1 MASASHVHQTASAS
15 AILARIAVPP
25 PPVPLTTRIPAA
37 PPPPLHQCLCSPPP
51 PPPPPIPIHS
61 VHFAHVRNAMGSGF
75 VELRGLSVRAHW
87 YDDHAWICVDVQEAV
102 VVASGSIYEL
112 PNAHIS
118 LASVSFTPVPN
129 SCVLCPPEAAR
140 AHCAKKIY
148 QVKTSVAGLASRRG
162 RLGWNGQPV
171 IDPSKPCCFDLR
183 YDELGLFMNRA
194 AHAFS
199 NFKLLEDP
207 LTLPCQLGRTLHL
220 SVYDQVYTRARPRPC
235 KKCK

>member
-37 PPPPLHQCLCSPPP
+37 PPPPLHQCLCCPPP

-61 VHFAHVRNAMGSGF
+61 VHFAHVRNAMGSGL

-112 PNAHIS
+112 LNAHIS
-118 LASVSFTPVPN
+118 LASVSG
-129 SCVLCPPEAAR
+129 VLWVLAVSLAA
-140 AHCAKKIY
+140 AATAAA
-148 QVKTSVAGLASRRG
+148 VVATARRSPQA
-162 RLGWNGQPV
+162 WFQSP
-171 IDPSKPCCFDLR
+171 
-183 YDELGLFMNRA
+183 
-194 AHAFS
+194 
-199 NFKLLEDP
+199 
-207 LTLPCQLGRTLHL
+207 
-220 SVYDQVYTRARPRPC
+220 
-235 KKCK
+235 

>member
-37 PPPPLHQCLCSPPP
+37 PPPPLHQCLCCPPP
-51 PPPPPIPIHS
+51 PPPPPIPINHH
-61 VHFAHVRNAMGSGF
+61 HFASVRNAMGSGY

-87 YDDHAWICVDVQEAV
+87 YVDHAWICVDVQEV
-102 VVASGSIYEL
+102 MVLASGNIYEL

-118 LASVSFTPVPN
+118 LATVSFTPVPN
-129 SCVLCPPEAAR
+129 SRVLHSQEVVRGVCVQ
-140 AHCAKKIY
+140 KIQ
-148 QVKTSVAGLASRRG
+148 QVKTSLAAKASMQG
-162 RLGWNGQPV
+162 SLGWNGRP
-171 IDPSKPCCFDLR
+171 DAPCCFDLR
-183 YDELGLFMNRA
+183 YDELGLFMHTA

-199 NFKLLEDP
+199 GFILLKPP
-207 LTLPCQLGRTLHL
+207 LTLPCQPGRTLHL